1 MEFENNPMTTVEDA
15 SKRLIK
21 PEFQDVINRENLHL
35 KTLLKEITEG
45 RLIIL
50 GNNKRKSNNFAIG
63 DLVSTKINFEVG
75 TYKGKDDYDLEL
87 EKAAVAEKYGADM
100 ITNKS
105 IGDGCQDFLKDLL
118 KKVNTPV
125 VSIPILQ
132 AAADARL
139 NMGSCINITIDDY
152 FTALK
157 SQIRAGV
164 DGIVLF
170 PGLNKFV
177 LSRVKTAERRSGFSS
192 YGASII
198 IAYMIRNNF
207 ENPEF
212 EYFDD
217 IIKLAYENNVTLIV
231 SPGSKPNSLL
241 DSLDSPAI
249 IESLMLGSLIKK
261 AQAAKVQVCVS
272 GQDYMRIDKIESY
285 LSNLSELQYH
295 IPKFSKGPYVTNIA
309 PGYSYLTGV
318 MGGAI
323 AARNGVNVLTTNAD
337 FDTIYGSSLEEAH
350 KHVIATKIAAHV
362 ADLSRGID
370 MAWEREADLIK
381 ALKVDDWDEVY
392 ANVLDPRKVRF
403 EREYAP
409 PTHTGNCNLC
419 EGECVIKHIRSI
431 IPSNNP
437 THGK

>member
-35 KTLLKEITEG
+35 KTVLKEISEG

-50 GNNKRKSNNFAIG
+50 GNNKRRSNNFAIG
-63 DLVSTKINFEVG
+63 DLVSTKVNFEVG

-87 EKAAVAEKYGADM
+87 EKAAIAEKYGADI

-105 IGDGCQDFLKDLL
+105 IGDECSDFLKDLL

-125 VSIPILQ
+125 LSMPILQ
-132 AAADARL
+132 AAVESRL
-139 NMGSCINITIDDY
+139 KTGSCIDLTLDDY
-152 FTALK
+152 FMAVE

-164 DGIVLF
+164 DGIILF
-170 PGLNKFV
+170 PGVNKFV
-177 LSRVKTAERRSGFSS
+177 LRRVKTAERRSGFSS

-198 IAYMIRNNF
+198 MAYMISNNF

-212 EYFDD
+212 EFFDD
-217 IIKLAYENNVTLIV
+217 ILELAHKNNVTLIV
-231 SPGSKPNSLL
+231 SPGSKPNTLL
-241 DSLDSPAI
+241 DSLDSPTL
-249 IESLMLGSLIKK
+249 IESLMLGTLIKK
-261 AQAAKVQVCVS
+261 AQAAKVQVSVA
-272 GQDYMRIDKIESY
+272 GQDYMRIDKIEPH

-295 IPKFSKGPYVTNIA
+295 VPKFSKGPHVTNIA
-309 PGYSYLTGV
+309 PGYTYLSGA

-350 KHVIATKIAAHV
+350 KHVIAAKIAAQIG
-362 ADLSRGID
+362 DLSRGID
-370 MAWEREADLIK
+370 IAWERESDLVK
-381 ALKVDDWDEVY
+381 ALKVDDWEEVY
-392 ANVLDPRKVRF
+392 ANVLDPRKVRL

-409 PTHTGNCNLC
+409 PTHTGSCDLC
-419 EGECVIKHIRSI
+419 DDECVIQHIRSI
-431 IPSNNP
+431 IPSNAP
-437 THGK
+437 TYSK